1 MNRRRFATA
10 AIAAAL
16 TPPGAWAQA
25 ARRATIGYLSSGPAS
40 PRSYPLAALKQGLLQ
55 EGFVA
60 GDNLEIEHRW
70 ADNHYDRLGGLAT
83 DLVQKKV
90 AVIVAAGGTV
100 TPLAARSVTATT
112 PIVFTGVSDPVQAGL
127 VASMSR
133 PGGNVTGV
141 NILGI
146 ELDAKRL
153 ELLHTVA
160 PGSGLI
166 GVLVNPNRPETISQK
181 NEFLEAARAIGREVL
196 LMRASSDEEVEQAI
210 DALAQRTGAALVVAA
225 DPLFVSKR
233 ELIVTLAARHALP
246 AIYQWRDFVEVGG
259 LMSYGSSLEDAYTQ
273 AGKYVGRILK
283 GEKPADLPVIQSAR
297 IELVLNL
304 SAAKALGISFPQSII
319 LRANEVVE

>member
-1 MNRRRFATA
+1 M
-10 AIAAAL
+10 
-16 TPPGAWAQA
+16 
-25 ARRATIGYLSSGPAS
+25 
-40 PRSYPLAALKQGLLQ
+40 AALKQGLLQ

-100 TPLAARSVTATT
+100 TPLAARSVTTTT

-141 NILGI
+141 NVLGI

-196 LMRASSDEEVEQAI
+196 LMRASSDEEVQQAI

-297 IELVLNL
+297 IELVLNM

>member
-1 MNRRRFATA
+1 M
-10 AIAAAL
+10 
-16 TPPGAWAQA
+16 
-25 ARRATIGYLSSGPAS
+25 
-40 PRSYPLAALKQGLLQ
+40 AALKQGLLQ

-210 DALAQRTGAALVVAA
+210 NALAQRTGAALVVAA

-297 IELVLNL
+297 IELVLNM

-319 LRANEVVE
+319 LRANEVIE